1 MSRIAILSDI
11 HFGKLCRA
19 SSFCMPGEEIQD
31 KSKGTYLLKEGLIE
45 LFDEMKPQYIF
56 VAGDLTSLGNPQEF
70 YYCEQEI
77 LNIAKKIGV
86 EYDNIFC
93 VLGNHDVDWNI
104 SDLGSNAQNV
114 NCEVNELVKSKYQM
128 IAANCAKINMEYLGK
143 NYHDCGPAPFSGV
156 VVKDEFILIV
166 LNSGRFCTRDQQF
179 SHGKLERDQ
188 MKWFEEVSRKYKN
201 DGRIKILLMHHHP
214 INYPY
219 PMPGIDIST
228 IEEGAE
234 LMEIASQNGINIII
248 HGHRHHPRVE
258 TVQIGSGTEPIV
270 MICAGSLS
278 VNAEHRNKGDI
289 LIPNTV
295 HFLDIDKEKSYYIV
309 HNYKFTDVAGWEKI
323 DKYCRETPID
333 AVMKV
338 GKIFPKDEITTAI
351 EKYKS
356 LESHP
361 LCWDDLNECLQ
372 FMPYNKLNTLFEEIL
387 RPTHNVVGKFPE
399 QVVLLKKK

>member
-11 HFGKLCRA
+11 HFGEFCRA
-19 SSFCMPGEEIQD
+19 SSFYMPGEEVQD
-31 KSKGTYLLKEGLIE
+31 KSKGIYSLKEGLIE
-45 LFDEMKPQYIF
+45 LFNEMNPQYFF

-77 LNIAKKIGV
+77 LNIAKRTGV
-86 EYDNIFC
+86 ECNNIFC
-93 VLGNHDVDWNI
+93 VLGNHDIDWSI
-104 SDLGSNAQNV
+104 SDLGINVQNV
-114 NCEVNELVKSKYQM
+114 GKEVGKIVKCKYQM
-128 IAANCAKINMEYLGK
+128 IAANCAKINIEYLGK
-143 NYHDCGPAPFSGV
+143 NYDAYGPAPFSGV
-156 VVKDEFILIV
+156 VEKDDFVLFV
-166 LNSGRFCTRDQQF
+166 LNTGRFCTRDQQF

-188 MKWFEEVSRKYKN
+188 MEWFEEISREYKS
-201 DGRIKILLMHHHP
+201 DDRIKILLMHHHP

-234 LMEIASQNGINIII
+234 LMKIASQNGINIII

-258 TVQIGSGTEPIV
+258 TIQIESGTEPIV

-278 VNAEHRNKGDI
+278 VNAEHRNKGDM

-295 HFLDIDKEKSYYIV
+295 HFLDIDKGKSYYIV

-333 AVMKV
+333 TVMKV
-338 GKIFPKDEITTAI
+338 GKIYSKNEIVATI
-351 EKYKS
+351 ENYKN
-356 LESHP
+356 LENHI
-361 LCWDDLNECLQ
+361 LYWEDLNECLQ
-372 FMPYNKLNTLFEEIL
+372 FMPYNKLNNFFEEIL

-399 QVVLLKKK
+399 QVVLLKK